1 MSVKLCVCVC
11 IVLCVSCAL
20 CVIIWIEGTTWARL
34 RKTQSLCVC
43 FLQMWEHECM
53 TSTAWGR
60 VTWLCCLSV
69 CVCGNSAHVMNSWKH
84 TDILCVSVCEC
95 AMMKIP
101 IHSYL
106 FWQADEFW
114 VLGVTVAQSFVCVC
128 AWAENIGIYSYK
140 VLYLLLLGIRS
151 LSGMN
156 SL

>member
-1 MSVKLCVCVC
+1 MCFECV
-11 IVLCVSCAL
+11 
-20 CVIIWIEGTTWARL
+20 E
-34 RKTQSLCVC
+34 C
-43 FLQMWEHECM
+43 FLKMWEHECM

-69 CVCGNSAHVMNSWKH
+69 CVCCNSAHVMNSWKH

-114 VLGVTVAQSFVCVC
+114 VLGVTVAQSFVCV
-128 AWAENIGIYSYK
+128 WAENIGIYNKYCTYYCW
-140 VLYLLLLGIRS
+140 VLDLCLVWTACSHNVSPEHLAGFPEQTSPRHCSSCQRREPQTRLQI
-151 LSGMN
+151 
-156 SL
+156 